1 MSWCTV
7 PVIRPVLAREGITS
21 SSLKFG
27 DPLYSFEELVAEM
40 GSAFLCAQLSVEG
53 EVNHES
59 YLDSWLRVLKSDKKS
74 VVPGRRAGPPVPV
87 SFLLNV
93 AVSRQAA

>member
-7 PVIRPVLAREGITS
+7 PVIRPRLAREGITS

-59 YLDSWLRVLKSDKKS
+59 YLDSWLRVLKSDKKRCS
-74 VVPGRRAGPPVPV
+74 GPPGRPAVPV
-87 SFLLNV
+87 SFY
-93 AVSRQAA
+93 

>member
-7 PVIRPVLAREGITS
+7 PVIRPRLAREGITS

-59 YLDSWLRVLKSDKKS
+59 YLDSWLRVLKSDKKRCS
-74 VVPGRRAGPPVPV
+74 GPPGRPA
-87 SFLLNV
+87 SACEFLLNV